1 MKNMSTNQ
9 EQFLMVPF
17 TILQNKE
24 LKDSDKMT
32 LALIYS
38 FHNNKKEI
46 YISNNKLG
54 YMLGVSRTTAS
65 ERITK
70 LESLGYIKCERVMIN
85 GKERR
90 TIVPL
95 KMVGEPKPLVGTPN
109 LLVGKPNSISR
120 YSDTSLVGEVGSI
133 IYPLLNNELNK
144 ISHNELNKENSVE
157 DKWIRKGKLETQLK
171 QVFKFIPNIIKL
183 IQLDDMETIKSKNV
197 DIFEDNI
204 NLIEE
209 YKSIKI

>member
-1 MKNMSTNQ
+1 MENKT
-9 EQFLMVPF
+9 EQFLMVPY

-38 FHNNKKEI
+38 FHNNNKEV

-65 ERITK
+65 ERVTK
-70 LESLGYIKCERVMIN
+70 LETLGYIKCERVMVN

-109 LLVGKPNSISR
+109 LLVGTPNSTSR
-120 YSDTSLVGEVGSI
+120 YSDTSLVGGVGSI
-133 IYPLLNNELNK
+133 IYPILNKELNK
-144 ISHNELNKENSVE
+144 LPHNELNNEISVE
-157 DKWIRKGKLETQLK
+157 EQLQEVNYLISENNFPTNESRGKAFMLREKLLKELK
-171 QVFKFIPNIIKL
+171 QL
-183 IQLDDMETIKSKNV
+183 ITK
-197 DIFEDNI
+197 
-204 NLIEE
+204 
-209 YKSIKI
+209 

>member
-1 MKNMSTNQ
+1 MEDKT
-9 EQFLMVPF
+9 EQFLMVPY

-38 FHNNKKEI
+38 FHNNNKEV

-54 YMLGVSRTTAS
+54 FMLGVSRTTAS

-70 LESLGYIKCERVMIN
+70 LETLGYIKCERVMVN

-95 KMVGEPKPLVGTPN
+95 RMVGKPNTLVGTPNPLVGTPN
-109 LLVGKPNSISR
+109 GISR
-120 YSDTSLVGEVGSI
+120 YSDTSLVGGVGSI

-144 ISHNELNKENSVE
+144 LQHKELYNKSFDELTPDERCELLKIEYQQKQEQKQLNKN
-157 DKWIRKGKLETQLK
+157 
-171 QVFKFIPNIIKL
+171 
-183 IQLDDMETIKSKNV
+183 
-197 DIFEDNI
+197 
-204 NLIEE
+204 
-209 YKSIKI
+209 

>member
-1 MKNMSTNQ
+1 MDTNK
-9 EQFLMVPF
+9 EQFLMVPY

-38 FHNNKKEI
+38 FHNNKKEM
-46 YISNNKLG
+46 YMSNTKLG
-54 YMLGVSRTTAS
+54 FMLGVSRTTAS

-70 LESLGYIKCERVMIN
+70 LETLGYIKCERIMIN

-95 KMVGEPKPLVGTPN
+95 RMVSLPNPLVGTPN
-109 LLVGKPNSISR
+109 PLVGEPNDNSR

-133 IYPLLNNELNK
+133 IYPILNNELNNLP
-144 ISHNELNKENSVE
+144 HNELNNKILIEQQIEELTKLIIENKFE
-157 DKWIRKGKLETQLK
+157 NNEARGKAYEERYYLEQQLK
-171 QVFKFIPNIIKL
+171 ELV
-183 IQLDDMETIKSKNV
+183 
-197 DIFEDNI
+197 
-204 NLIEE
+204 
-209 YKSIKI
+209 

>member
-1 MKNMSTNQ
+1 MENKT
-9 EQFLMVPF
+9 EQFLMVSY

-38 FHNNKKEI
+38 FHNNNKEI

-70 LESLGYIKCERVMIN
+70 LETLGYIKCERIMIN

-95 KMVGEPKPLVGTPN
+95 RMVGSPNRLVGTPN
-109 LLVGKPNSISR
+109 PLVGKPNDVSR
-120 YSDTSLVGEVGSI
+120 YSDTSLVGGVGSI
-133 IYPLLNNELNK
+133 IYPLLNNKLNK
-144 ISHNELNKENSVE
+144 LQHKELDKEIPNKPFDELTPDERCELLKIEYQQKQELKQLNKN
-157 DKWIRKGKLETQLK
+157 
-171 QVFKFIPNIIKL
+171 
-183 IQLDDMETIKSKNV
+183 
-197 DIFEDNI
+197 
-204 NLIEE
+204 
-209 YKSIKI
+209 

>member
-1 MKNMSTNQ
+1 MENKT
-9 EQFLMVPF
+9 EQFLMVPY

-38 FHNNKKEI
+38 FHNNNKEV

-65 ERITK
+65 ERVTK
-70 LESLGYIKCERVMIN
+70 LETLGYIKCERVMVN

-120 YSDTSLVGEVGSI
+120 YSDTSLVGGVGSI
-133 IYPLLNNELNK
+133 IYPILNK
-144 ISHNELNKENSVE
+144 ELHNLPHNELNKEISVE
-157 DKWIRKGKLETQLK
+157 EQLEQINK
-171 QVFKFIPNIIKL
+171 I
-183 IQLDDMETIKSKNV
+183 
-197 DIFEDNI
+197 IFEDKFKTNDARGFAYMER
-204 NLIEE
+204 NKLERELKQLIT
-209 YKSIKI
+209 K

>member
-1 MKNMSTNQ
+1 MEDKT
-9 EQFLMVPF
+9 EQFLMVPY

-38 FHNNKKEI
+38 FHNNNKEV

-54 YMLGVSRTTAS
+54 FMLGVSRTTAS

-70 LESLGYIKCERVMIN
+70 LETLGYIKCERVMVN

-95 KMVGEPKPLVGTPN
+95 RMVGKPNTLVGTPNPLVGTPN
-109 LLVGKPNSISR
+109 GISR
-120 YSDTSLVGEVGSI
+120 YSDTSLVGGVGSI

-144 ISHNELNKENSVE
+144 LQHKELYNKSFDELTPDERCELLKIEYQQKQKLKQLNKN
-157 DKWIRKGKLETQLK
+157 
-171 QVFKFIPNIIKL
+171 
-183 IQLDDMETIKSKNV
+183 
-197 DIFEDNI
+197 
-204 NLIEE
+204 
-209 YKSIKI
+209 

>member
-1 MKNMSTNQ
+1 MENKKE
-9 EQFLMVPF
+9 EQFLMVPY

-38 FHNNKKEI
+38 FHNNNKEI
-46 YISNNKLG
+46 YISNTKLG

-70 LESLGYIKCERVMIN
+70 LETLGYIKCKRVMVN

-95 KMVGEPKPLVGTPN
+95 KMVGEPKPLVGTPTP
-109 LLVGKPNSISR
+109 LVGTPNSTSR
-120 YSDTSLVGEVGSI
+120 YSDQSLVGGVGSI
-133 IYPLLNNELNK
+133 IYPLLDKELDKVLDKELNNEFEK
-144 ISHNELNKENSVE
+144 EISIEEELEFINRIIKE
-157 DKWIRKGKLETQLK
+157 DKFEDADARGIAYMERER
-171 QVFKFIPNIIKL
+171 IIKL
-183 IQLDDMETIKSKNV
+183 IRNIKSK
-197 DIFEDNI
+197 
-204 NLIEE
+204 
-209 YKSIKI
+209 

>member
-1 MKNMSTNQ
+1 MEDKT
-9 EQFLMVPF
+9 EQFLMVPY

-38 FHNNKKEI
+38 FHNNKKEM
-46 YISNNKLG
+46 YMSNNRLG

-65 ERITK
+65 ERVTK
-70 LESLGYIKCERVMIN
+70 LETLGYIKCERVMVN

-95 KMVGEPKPLVGTPN
+95 RMVGSPNRLVGTPN
-109 LLVGKPNSISR
+109 PLVGKPNDVSR
-120 YSDTSLVGEVGSI
+120 YSDTSLVGGVGSI

-144 ISHNELNKENSVE
+144 LQHKELYNKSFDELTPDERCELLKIEYQQKQEQKQLNKN
-157 DKWIRKGKLETQLK
+157 
-171 QVFKFIPNIIKL
+171 
-183 IQLDDMETIKSKNV
+183 
-197 DIFEDNI
+197 
-204 NLIEE
+204 
-209 YKSIKI
+209 

>member
-1 MKNMSTNQ
+1 MEDKQ
-9 EQFLMVPF
+9 EQFLMVPY

-38 FHNNKKEI
+38 FHNNNKEV

-65 ERITK
+65 ERVTK
-70 LESLGYIKCERVMIN
+70 LESLGYIKCERIMVN

-95 KMVGEPKPLVGTPN
+95 KMVGEPKQLVGTPNMLVGTPN
-109 LLVGKPNSISR
+109 LLVGEPNDISR
-120 YSDTSLVGEVGSI
+120 STEPSLVGEVGSI
-133 IYPLLNNELNK
+133 KYPLLNNKLNNLPHNSPHKELDNEISLEEQLEHIMKLITENK
-144 ISHNELNKENSVE
+144 FETNDARGDAYEQ
-157 DKWIRKGKLETQLK
+157 KGIIEIKLKQLK
-171 QVFKFIPNIIKL
+171 QLSN
-183 IQLDDMETIKSKNV
+183 D
-197 DIFEDNI
+197 
-204 NLIEE
+204 
-209 YKSIKI
+209 

>member
-1 MKNMSTNQ
+1 MEDKT
-9 EQFLMVPF
+9 EQFLMVPY

-38 FHNNKKEI
+38 FHTNKKEM
-46 YISNNKLG
+46 YMSNNRLG

-70 LESLGYIKCERVMIN
+70 LETLGYIKCQRVMVN

-95 KMVGEPKPLVGTPN
+95 RMVGKPNMLVGTPNPLVGTPN
-109 LLVGKPNSISR
+109 DVSR
-120 YSDTSLVGEVGSI
+120 YSDTSLVGGVGSI

-144 ISHNELNKENSVE
+144 LQHKELYNKSFDELTPDERCELLKIEYQQKQEQKQLNKN
-157 DKWIRKGKLETQLK
+157 
-171 QVFKFIPNIIKL
+171 
-183 IQLDDMETIKSKNV
+183 
-197 DIFEDNI
+197 
-204 NLIEE
+204 
-209 YKSIKI
+209 

>member
-1 MKNMSTNQ
+1 MENKT
-9 EQFLMVPF
+9 EQFLMVPY

-38 FHNNKKEI
+38 FHNNNKEV

-65 ERITK
+65 ERVTK
-70 LESLGYIKCERVMIN
+70 LETLGYIKCERIMVN

-90 TIVPL
+90 TIIPL

-109 LLVGKPNSISR
+109 LLVGEPNCISR
-120 YSDTSLVGEVGSI
+120 STEPSLVGGVGSI
-133 IYPLLNNELNK
+133 KYPLLNNKLNNLPHNSSHKELD
-144 ISHNELNKENSVE
+144 NEISVE
-157 DKWIRKGKLETQLK
+157 EQLEHVMKLIIENKFETNDARGDAYEQKGILEIKLKQLK
-171 QVFKFIPNIIKL
+171 QLSN
-183 IQLDDMETIKSKNV
+183 D
-197 DIFEDNI
+197 
-204 NLIEE
+204 
-209 YKSIKI
+209 

>member
-1 MKNMSTNQ
+1 MENNK
-9 EQFLMVPF
+9 EQFLMVPY

-38 FHNNKKEI
+38 FHNNNKEV

-70 LESLGYIKCERVMIN
+70 LETLGYIKCERVMVN

-95 KMVGEPKPLVGTPN
+95 KMVGEPKPLVSTPN
-109 LLVGKPNSISR
+109 LLVGKPNGISR

-144 ISHNELNKENSVE
+144 IPHKELNKENL
-157 DKWIRKGKLETQLK
+157 DKPFDELTPEERNKALKLKYEYEQQLK
-171 QVFKFIPNIIKL
+171 DLEIK
-183 IQLDDMETIKSKNV
+183 
-197 DIFEDNI
+197 
-204 NLIEE
+204 
-209 YKSIKI
+209 

>member
-1 MKNMSTNQ
+1 MENKT
-9 EQFLMVPF
+9 EQFLMVPH

-38 FHNNKKEI
+38 FRNNNKEV

-54 YMLGVSRTTAS
+54 FMLGVSRTTAS

-70 LESLGYIKCERVMIN
+70 LETLGYIKCERVMVN

-95 KMVGEPKPLVGTPN
+95 KMVGSPNRLVGTPNPLVGTPN
-109 LLVGKPNSISR
+109 GISR
-120 YSDTSLVGEVGSI
+120 YSDTSLVGGVGSI
-133 IYPLLNNELNK
+133 IYPILDNELNK
-144 ISHNELNKENSVE
+144 ISDNELNKE
-157 DKWIRKGKLETQLK
+157 K
-171 QVFKFIPNIIKL
+171 
-183 IQLDDMETIKSKNV
+183 TIKS
-197 DIFEDNI
+197 FEYISTFKFDLLSEEERNQYLI
-204 NLIEE
+204 NKFNHEKQLQNEQNNFN
-209 YKSIKI
+209 